1 MDINLGDI
9 LGNIMYSGIFIL
21 GFAYIF
27 YLIVKI
33 AVKHVILSLS
43 SKKKENLKEKQ

>member
-1 MDINLGDI
+1 MDLDLGDI
-9 LGNIMYSGIFIL
+9 LGNIMYSAIFIL

-43 SKKKENLKEKQ
+43 PKIKENLKEKR